1 MVLSHACRTTTYSR
15 DTLLAINSRH
25 RCTIDQRVCD
35 VLSHL
40 HLHRRGCR
48 AGNRQR
54 RRALAARCVSQ
65 PGTAREIPT
74 VIGNRVSFSTLPT
87 RCEVDVNNDAAAAA
101 AVSLICRVQG
111 DHRRI
116 ESAVCQQS
124 ERSSLQPSVC
134 PPLSSHCQS
143 ARLALPL
150 PDKLNDASGD
160 MSSPSPSW
168 SRYLEVGLLGST
180 TTTAGPL
187 TSPFSTQ
194 SSTSTSDQSV

>member
-1 MVLSHACRTTTYSR
+1 MRVGRRRTHVIHCWRSTVDTGARSINASVTSSHTCTFTRMVVAPATTSVVVLS
-15 DTLLAINSRH
+15 
-25 RCTIDQRVCD
+25 Q
-35 VLSHL
+35 
-40 HLHRRGCR
+40 G
-48 AGNRQR
+48 
-54 RRALAARCVSQ
+54 LAARWVSQ

-87 RCEVDVNNDAAAAA
+87 RCKADVNNAAAAAA
-101 AVSLICRVQG
+101 AVSLICRLQS

-160 MSSPSPSW
+160 MSSS
-168 SRYLEVGLLGST
+168 SRLNPFADRGKKLGVYTVNS
-180 TTTAGPL
+180 
-187 TSPFSTQ
+187 Q
-194 SSTSTSDQSV
+194 